1 MQKSTLH
8 NIFIWLAAAV
18 LLGLFAV
25 TARAVQINSIGAFDM
40 PIIHTVQGAETDL
53 LTTIMK
59 TFTIIGS
66 TKTAVVLVILFLAI
80 LAAKK
85 LYKQAIFAAI
95 VIGGTA
101 VLNQGLKFIFQRPR
115 PEFHRMVDVG
125 GYSFPSGHTM
135 MAFSIYT
142 VIAYL
147 IWYHVKSSAVR
158 TLITLFAVVMI
169 FMIAVSRIYLGVHF
183 PSDIAG
189 GVLLSAAWFI
199 AAAAVYIRR
208 FKGING

>member
-40 PIIHTVQGAETDL
+40 PIINTVQGAETDP
-53 LTTIMK
+53 LTAVMSA
-59 TFTIIGS
+59 FTIIGS
-66 TKTAVVLVILFLAI
+66 TKTALVLVILFLAI

-85 LYKQAIFAAI
+85 LYSQAAFAAV

-115 PEFHRMVDVG
+115 PEIHRIIDAG

-135 MAFSIYT
+135 MAFSIYA
-142 VIAYL
+142 VIAYI
-147 IWYHVKSSAVR
+147 IWHHVKNAAVR
-158 TLITLFAVVMI
+158 TLVALFAVLMI

-189 GVLLSAAWFI
+189 GVFLSAAWFI
-199 AAAAVYIRR
+199 AAAAVYKQRM
-208 FKGING
+208 KGTNV